1 MSHRPIQYP
10 RVQRKLEQAK
20 KRQEEYNQRRKRED
34 AIRKQI
40 EGHGIRQP
48 SVVGCHSTT
57 PSIRFSGFATQ
68 QRVSRTQEPTVSVT
82 RSAPPSPAPV
92 AGPQSN
98 VAAKPTQAG
107 NAVSQE
113 EIAYGQKFA
122 ARVELE
128 YAVEAI
134 RDLSISDAQRVVE
147 FIREHR
153 LTHSEFGVE
162 IARHHLRI

>member
-98 VAAKPTQAG
+98 VAAKPTRTA
-107 NAVSQE
+107 SRE
-113 EIAYGQKFA
+113 EIEYGQQFA
-122 ARVELE
+122 AKLDLD
-128 YAVEAI
+128 YAVEAM
-134 RDLSISDAQRVVE
+134 RDMSIANAQRVWD

-153 LTHSEFGVE
+153 LPHSGFGVE
-162 IARHHLRI
+162 IARHHLGI